1 MPFTCTAGQ
10 AVHDK
15 IHVMFRVDLSGRAF
29 RRPAVFPISQLS
41 VYSHFE
47 LALSAHTTF
56 SFSLGARIGR
66 EDERA
71 FLSLRCKYLDAL
83 FPGGHCSA
91 LPRPFVKVQW
101 LALCVVLIIVGGA
114 QSSLLLAPWN
124 ACSICRSVNQ
134 PIERPIEGLI
144 DARAIRRAAH
154 STTEWSFDRRLERPS
169 RQIGRPIGA
178 CVHRSPPTD
187 APIDRQTYGLMD
199 RHTHRP
205 ITRPIDRSTDPPV
218 EGSIARS
225 FERLTDRPTNRS
237 EHAATEQPLARSIGA

>member
-101 LALCVVLIIVGGA
+101 LALCVVLIIVGVLKA
-114 QSSLLLAPWN
+114 PCSLLLGMLVPF
-124 ACSICRSVNQ
+124 V
-134 PIERPIEGLI
+134 
-144 DARAIRRAAH
+144 
-154 STTEWSFDRRLERPS
+154 
-169 RQIGRPIGA
+169 
-178 CVHRSPPTD
+178 V
-187 APIDRQTYGLMD
+187 
-199 RHTHRP
+199 
-205 ITRPIDRSTDPPV
+205 
-218 EGSIARS
+218 
-225 FERLTDRPTNRS
+225 RPTNR
-237 EHAATEQPLARSIGA
+237 LNDRLKD